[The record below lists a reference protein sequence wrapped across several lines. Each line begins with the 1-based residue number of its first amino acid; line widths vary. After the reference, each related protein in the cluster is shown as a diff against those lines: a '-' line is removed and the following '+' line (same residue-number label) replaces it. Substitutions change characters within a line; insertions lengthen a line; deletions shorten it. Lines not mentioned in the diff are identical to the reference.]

1 MDAQVSAGFGAR
13 ARGAAGRVAAVRRR
27 FPIPVDSERWQMF
40 RNAPIRTKLI
50 ATLIAPLLVLTTLAL
65 VGIRSNLAE
74 SARAAR
80 VNEFVVFAGSLA
92 PLVHELQGERSLS
105 SSYLSSNRESG
116 GPELAAKRRAVDLA
130 ASACKVAAGRLDLP
144 ATDRGLTER
153 VAYGLRE
160 LGNLPVQ
167 RRAID
172 TRPVTPEDL
181 AVEPGIEK
189 HEEEGEEHPDQ
200 GHGPIDTP
208 GKALD
213 QYTDTINDLLDINS
227 SFAPTSDNA
236 ELLRAVTASVA
247 LSRAK
252 DFTDAQHGLLNDVF
266 TQHRFRSGQ
275 YGKLTSVMAAEA
287 IYTAQFESAATPQ
300 QHEMYKRVLAGPEVE
315 RVTKLRELAVESE
328 NDRQIAADPRAWF
341 SAMAVQLDLLR
352 SVEQRLSA
360 DLLSVSS
367 RIKAAAD
374 RRAALYSFLLAAALV
389 LALVLALATA
399 RSLIRPLGRL
409 RDAADEVAER
419 KLPGIVRRL
428 QQGESVDLATESAA
442 PIQTRSGDEIGQ
454 LAESFNAVHHVA
466 VQVAGKEAAL
476 RRGVGDMFLNLAR
489 RSQGLIARQLELVGE
504 LYQKAP
510 NRELREGLTELD
522 HLATR
527 MRRNAE
533 NLILL
538 SGAESNR
545 RWRGPIALA
554 DVVAAAAAEVEQQDR
569 VELARLQETQVAG
582 RAATDVVHLLAELI
596 DNAISFS
603 PPGTKVRLAGQAL
616 PPGRYLLE
624 IEDQGVG
631 MTDDELVKVNQRLS
645 DPPVADFA
653 LAKMLGF
660 VVVGHLAT
668 RQGIRVQL
676 RHSWYGGVTALVLL
690 PAGVVSE
697 PAGPDVVPGELTRED
712 PGEPAA
718 MSRAGAAPALP
729 DHRAPMVHGPL
740 GRWPGS

>member
-1 MDAQVSAGFGAR
+1 
-13 ARGAAGRVAAVRRR
+13 
-27 FPIPVDSERWQMF
+27 MF

-65 VGIRSNLAE
+65 VGIRSNLAQ
-74 SARAAR
+74 SAKAAR
-80 VNEFVVFAGSLA
+80 VNEFVVFAGRLA

-105 SSYLSSNRESG
+105 SSHLSSNRKSG

-130 ASACKVAAGRLDLP
+130 ASACKAAAGRLDLP

-160 LGNLPVQ
+160 LGNLPAQ

-172 TRPVTPEDL
+172 TRPITPEDL

-189 HEEEGEEHPDQ
+189 HEEEGEENPSRQ

-236 ELLRAVTASVA
+236 ELLRAVAASVA

-266 TQHRFRSGQ
+266 TRHRFRPGQ
-275 YGKLTSVMAAEA
+275 YGKLTSVAAAEA
-287 IYTAQFESAATPQ
+287 IYTAQFESSATPQ
-300 QHEMYKRVLAGPEVE
+300 QHELYERVVAGPEVA
-315 RVTKLRELAVESE
+315 RVAKLRELALESE
-328 NDRQIAADPRAWF
+328 DDLQIAADPRAWF

-352 SVEQRLSA
+352 GVEQRLSA
-360 DLLSVSS
+360 DLLTVSS
-367 RIKAAAD
+367 RIKAGAD
-374 RRAALYSFLLAAALV
+374 RRAALYSFLLAAALA

-428 QQGESVDLATESAA
+428 QEGESVDLAAESAA
-442 PIQTRSGDEIGQ
+442 PIQTRSRDEIGQ

-466 VQVAGKEAAL
+466 VQVAGKEATL

-489 RSQGLIARQLELVGE
+489 RSQGLISRQLELVGQ
-504 LYQKAP
+504 LYQRAP
-510 NRELREGLTELD
+510 NQEMREGLTELD
-522 HLATR
+522 HLVTR

-538 SGAESNR
+538 SGAEPNR

-554 DVVAAAAAEVEQQDR
+554 DVVAAAAAEVEEQDR
-569 VELARLQETQVAG
+569 VEVVRLEEAQVAG
-582 RAATDVVHLLAELI
+582 WAATDVVHLLAELV

-603 PPGTKVRLAGQAL
+603 PPGTKVRVAGQAL
-616 PPGRYLLE
+616 PGRYVLE

-631 MTDDELVKVNQRLS
+631 MTDDELIKVNERLS
-645 DPPVADFA
+645 NPPVADFA

-660 VVVGHLAT
+660 VVVGHLAA

-676 RHSWYGGVTALVLL
+676 RHSWYGGVTALALL
-690 PAGVVSE
+690 PAGVVGE
-697 PAGPDVVPGELTRED
+697 ATDPPVVPGELTREGT
-712 PGEPAA
+712 GEPAA
-718 MSRAGAAPALP
+718 MSRAGVTPALP
-729 DHRAPMVHGPL
+729 EHPVPMVHVPL
-740 GRWPGS
+740 GRRPGS

>member
-1 MDAQVSAGFGAR
+1 
-13 ARGAAGRVAAVRRR
+13 
-27 FPIPVDSERWQMF
+27 MF

-74 SARAAR
+74 STKAAR
-80 VNEFVVFAGSLA
+80 VNEFAVFAGSLA
-92 PLVHELQGERSLS
+92 PLVHELQGERSMS

-116 GPELAAKRRAVDLA
+116 GPELAAKRREVDLA
-130 ASACKVAAGRLDLP
+130 AAAYRVAAGRLDLP
-144 ATDRGLTER
+144 ATDHALTER

-160 LGNLPVQ
+160 LANLPVQ

-172 TRPVTPEDL
+172 SRPITAADL
-181 AVEPGIEK
+181 VVEPGIEK
-189 HEEEGEEHPDQ
+189 HEEEGEEHPSQ

-208 GKALD
+208 GKALN

-227 SFAPTSDNA
+227 GFAPTTDNA
-236 ELLRAVTASVA
+236 ELLRAVAASVA

-266 TQHRFRSGQ
+266 THHRFRSGQ
-275 YGKLTSVMAAEA
+275 YGKLTSVAAAET
-287 IYTAQFESAATPQ
+287 IYLAQFESSASHA
-300 QHEMYKRVLAGPEVE
+300 QHEMYERVMTGPEVA
-315 RVTKLRELAVESE
+315 RVNQLRELAVHSQD
-328 NDRQIAADPRAWF
+328 NRQIPADPRAWF
-341 SAMAVQLDLLR
+341 SAMAVQLERLR
-352 SVEQRLSA
+352 GIEERLSG
-360 DLLSVSS
+360 DVTEVSS

-374 RRAALYSFLLAAALV
+374 RRALLYSFLLAAALA

-409 RDAADEVAER
+409 RDAADVVAEQ
-419 KLPGIVRRL
+419 KLPSIVRRL
-428 QQGESVDLATESAA
+428 QEGESVDLTAESAP
-442 PIQTRSGDEIGQ
+442 PIQTRSRDEIGQ
-454 LAESFNAVHHVA
+454 LAESFNAVHRVA

-476 RRGVGDMFLNLAR
+476 RRGVGQMFLNLAR
-489 RSQGLIARQLELVGE
+489 RSQGLVSRQLELVGE
-504 LYQKAP
+504 LHQKASD
-510 NRELREGLTELD
+510 RELQAGLTELD

-545 RWRGPIALA
+545 RWRGPIPLTEI
-554 DVVAAAAAEVEQQDR
+554 VAAAATEVKEQNR
-569 VELARLQETQVAG
+569 VQLVRLEEAQVHG

-603 PPGTKVRLAGQAL
+603 PPGTKVRVAGQAL
-616 PPGRYLLE
+616 PGRYLLE
-624 IEDQGVG
+624 IEDQGMG
-631 MTDDELVKVNQRLS
+631 MTDEELIKANDRL
-645 DPPVADFA
+645 DNPPVADFA

-668 RQGIRVQL
+668 RRGIKVQL
-676 RHSWYGGVTALVLL
+676 RHSWYGGITALVLL
-690 PAGVVSE
+690 PAGVVTE
-697 PAGPDVVPGELTRED
+697 PPGPDILLGQLTRED
-712 PGEPAA
+712 QARAAAVPG
-718 MSRAGAAPALP
+718 GAAPALP
-729 DHRAPMVHGPL
+729 DHVPMVHMPL
-740 GRWPGS
+740 GRRPDR

>member
-1 MDAQVSAGFGAR
+1 ML
-13 ARGAAGRVAAVRRR
+13 
-27 FPIPVDSERWQMF
+27 
-40 RNAPIRTKLI
+40 RNAPIRTKLV

-74 SARAAR
+74 SAKAAR

-105 SSYLSSNRESG
+105 SSYASSNREVH
-116 GPELAAKRRAVDLA
+116 GPELAAGRRAVDLA
-130 ASACKVAAGRLDLP
+130 AGAYREAAGRLDLP
-144 ATDRGLTER
+144 ATDRALTER

-167 RRAID
+167 RREID
-172 TRPVTPEDL
+172 TKPITAEDL

-189 HEEEGEEHPDQ
+189 HEEEGEEHPSE

-227 SFAPTSDNA
+227 KFAPTSDNA
-236 ELLRAVTASVA
+236 ELLRAVTASVV

-252 DFTDAQHGLLNDVF
+252 DFTDLQHGLLNDVF

-275 YGKLTSVMAAEA
+275 YGKLTSVAAAAA
-287 IYTAQFESAATPQ
+287 IYVAQFENAATPE
-300 QHEMYKRVLAGPEVE
+300 QHAMYEHVLASPEVE
-315 RVTKLRELAVESE
+315 RVTRLRELALASE
-328 NDRQIAADPRAWF
+328 NDRQIEADPRVWF

-352 SVEQRLSA
+352 GIEQRLSA
-360 DLLSVSS
+360 DLVAVSS

-374 RRAALYSFLLAAALV
+374 RRALLYSFLLAAALA
-389 LALVLALATA
+389 LALALALATA
-399 RSLIRPLGRL
+399 RSLIQPLGRL

-428 QQGESVDLATESAA
+428 QEGENVDLATESAA
-442 PIQTRSGDEIGQ
+442 PIKTRSRDEIGQ
-454 LAESFNAVHHVA
+454 LADSFNAVHHVA

-489 RSQGLIARQLELVGE
+489 RSQGLVSRQLEVVGD

-510 NRELREGLTELD
+510 SDEIRHGLTELD
-522 HLATR
+522 HLAAR

-545 RWRGPIALA
+545 RWRGPIALG
-554 DVVAAAAAEVEQQDR
+554 DIVAAAAAEVEEQNR
-569 VELARLQETQVAG
+569 VQLARLEDALVAG
-582 RAATDVVHLLAELI
+582 HAATDVVHLLAELI

-603 PPGTKVRLAGQAL
+603 PPGTKVRVAGQAL
-616 PPGRYLLE
+616 SGRYLLE

-631 MTDDELVKVNQRLS
+631 MTDEELIRVNERLN
-645 DPPVADFA
+645 DPPIADFA

-668 RQGIRVQL
+668 RQGIKVQL
-676 RHSWYGGVTALVLL
+676 RHSWYGGITALVLL
-690 PAGVVSE
+690 PAGVVTE
-697 PAGPDVVPGELTRED
+697 PDAVAALPGELTRE
-712 PGEPAA
+712 G
-718 MSRAGAAPALP
+718 AGAPAGEGAGTPAGEGVATPALP
-729 DHRAPMVHGPL
+729 DHRLPMVHVPL
-740 GRWPGS
+740 GRAEDG